1 MNVLCMLG
9 NGLLTLGEVLR
20 FSVILAPRT
29 RLGVAGALALATCA
43 CNAPRQISDSGFG
56 AYEVSLAPWDEGL
69 AIGWYDTRDGNSEIY
84 VRMLDAEKRV
94 KGGELRM
101 TYTASESYEADLATL
116 GDDLAIAWYEK
127 SADTRLSAQLGLF
140 ERGGKSLWQRA
151 LGARGNSRNPVV
163 RAFGGALFCAWIE
176 ADNAGAET
184 VRGGWWNADGT
195 VRQAATILGQAVAT
209 TWNLNAAVDADG
221 TAYVVYDTAVGS
233 APEEVFVASLANGAS
248 RVVQVTPADG
258 FRSKYPDLALAGS
271 RAALTWY
278 DERDGNREV
287 YLAVGSLAELDG
299 KIFAHAQR
307 VTTTTGESIGAY
319 VAWNR
324 DRLGLVW
331 SDDTVGNY
339 EVYFEPF
346 AADGHRAGPPQRLT
360 TTKPQSLI
368 PAIRAWGDGFAIAW
382 SEVTF
387 GTGGAHADDT
397 RSEVLIDFVH

>member
-1 MNVLCMLG
+1 MATTRRV
-9 NGLLTLGEVLR
+9 TR
-20 FSVILAPRT
+20 APRA
-29 RLGVAGALALATCA
+29 RAFVAGALTLAMCA
-43 CNAPRQISDSGFG
+43 CNAPRQVSDSGFG
-56 AYEVSLAPWDEGL
+56 AYEVSLATWDDGL
-69 AIGWYDTRDGNSEIY
+69 GIGWYDTRDGNAEIY
-84 VRMLDAEKRV
+84 VRMLDAEKRT

-101 TYTASESYEADLATL
+101 TYTAAESYEVDLASL

-140 ERGGKSLWQRA
+140 ERGGKSVWQRA

-176 ADNAGAET
+176 ADDAGAET

-195 VRQAATILGQAVAT
+195 VRQAAMILGPVGAT

-221 TAYVVYDTAVGS
+221 TAYVVYDTAMGS
-233 APEEVFVASLANGAS
+233 APEEVFVATLANGAS
-248 RVVQVTPADG
+248 QVTQLTPADG
-258 FRSKYPDLALAGS
+258 FRSKYPDLALAGD

-287 YLAVGSLAELDG
+287 YVAVGALAELDG
-299 KIFAHAQR
+299 KIFVHAQR
-307 VTTTTGESIGAY
+307 VTTTSGDSIGAF
-319 VAWNR
+319 VAWNG

-346 AADGHRAGPPQRLT
+346 TADGRSAGAVQRLT

-368 PAIRAWGDGFAIAW
+368 PAIRPWRDSFAIAW

-387 GTGGAHADDT
+387 GAGGAHADDT
-397 RSEVLIDFVH
+397 RSEVLIDFAR